1 MTGDFSNG
9 PFKLSE
15 PLTTE
20 VTGSYPPSSFPSW
33 QLQNQDSVG
42 HLCCRHA
49 HTFIEI
55 PTRHRYSLL
64 STSHTYLH
72 IGALSHTRTHAPT
85 PVAARREMWTRFL
98 GILPV
103 LAPVDRSYLEE
114 PSKRA
119 SASVVKT
126 RNLLCGFS
134 GNCPAF
140 PRSWI
145 PSGKSNHDLYQ
156 PSQNWNFWRQCCSWS
171 WIYTKK
177 AGSSA

>member
-20 VTGSYPPSSFPSW
+20 VTGSYPPSFPSW

-72 IGALSHTRTHAPT
+72 IGALSHTHAPT
-85 PVAARREMWTRFL
+85 PPRLWQRAGRCGHGSWAFFRFL
-98 GILPV
+98 PLWI
-103 LAPVDRSYLEE
+103 DR
-114 PSKRA
+114 
-119 SASVVKT
+119 T
-126 RNLLCGFS
+126 
-134 GNCPAF
+134 
-140 PRSWI
+140 
-145 PSGKSNHDLYQ
+145 
-156 PSQNWNFWRQCCSWS
+156 
-171 WIYTKK
+171 
-177 AGSSA
+177 

>member
-64 STSHTYLH
+64 STLHTYLH
-72 IGALSHTRTHAPT
+72 IGALSHTHAPT
-85 PVAARREMWTRFL
+85 PPRLWQRAGRCGHGSWAFFRFL
-98 GILPV
+98 PLWI
-103 LAPVDRSYLEE
+103 DR
-114 PSKRA
+114 
-119 SASVVKT
+119 T
-126 RNLLCGFS
+126 
-134 GNCPAF
+134 
-140 PRSWI
+140 
-145 PSGKSNHDLYQ
+145 
-156 PSQNWNFWRQCCSWS
+156 
-171 WIYTKK
+171 
-177 AGSSA
+177 

>member
-72 IGALSHTRTHAPT
+72 IGALSHTHTHPRPHACGSAQGDVDTVLGHSSGSCPCGSIVPRGT
-85 PVAARREMWTRFL
+85 FQTGFCLGGQDQEPPVWLFWE
-98 GILPV
+98 LPSFP
-103 LAPVDRSYLEE
+103 A
-114 PSKRA
+114 
-119 SASVVKT
+119 
-126 RNLLCGFS
+126 LLD
-134 GNCPAF
+134 PI
-140 PRSWI
+140 W
-145 PSGKSNHDLYQ
+145 KV
-156 PSQNWNFWRQCCSWS
+156 
-171 WIYTKK
+171 
-177 AGSSA
+177 